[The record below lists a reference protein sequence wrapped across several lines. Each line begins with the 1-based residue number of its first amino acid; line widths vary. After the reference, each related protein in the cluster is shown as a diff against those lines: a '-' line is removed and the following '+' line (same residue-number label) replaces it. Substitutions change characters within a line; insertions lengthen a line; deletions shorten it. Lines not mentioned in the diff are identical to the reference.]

1 MKTELKTLAAA
12 ANITGP
18 AVYVLLKNDA
28 SKLLKDMDI
37 LAVSA
42 KNDFS
47 PAQKGCVTVLYI

>member
-1 MKTELKTLAAA
+1 MTNELKTLAAA

-47 PAQKGCVTVLYI
+47 PVQNSCVTILYL